1 MIMVAEL
8 FEQVRKYHLSAPAAF
23 LASDIETLQK
33 CYNGIGPE
41 CWPVLLRKL
50 VSELLQLFAA
60 GACVAGFFPV
70 ACALVHDFEFSQ
82 SEKSY
87 RHFTQANVRLALN
100 CVMLAFVGPVR
111 LVRPVRQNRLKL
123 ALFGVLLA
131 VACQIWGYK
140 AYKTGGNNV

>member
-60 GACVAGFFPV
+60 GA
-70 ACALVHDFEFSQ
+70 LVHDFEFSQ

-100 CVMLAFVGPVR
+100 CVILAFVGPVR
-111 LVRPVRQNRLKL
+111 LVRPVRPNQFKL
-123 ALFGVLLA
+123 ALLGLLLA
-131 VACQIWGYK
+131 AVCQICGYS
-140 AYKTGGNNV
+140 AYKTGGVNV